1 MDKNK
6 PAVKELIDK
15 NEEFRTLFQEHEEL
29 EAKLADLDKYHY
41 LSPQQD
47 IERKRIQKIKLRGRD
62 RMEELLR
69 QAGIS

>member
-1 MDKNK
+1 MDKSK

-15 NEEFRTLFQEHEEL
+15 DEEFRNLFQEHEEL

-47 IERKRIQKIKLRGRD
+47 LERKKMQKVKLRGRD
-62 RMEELLR
+62 RMEEILR
-69 QAGIS
+69 RVEKT